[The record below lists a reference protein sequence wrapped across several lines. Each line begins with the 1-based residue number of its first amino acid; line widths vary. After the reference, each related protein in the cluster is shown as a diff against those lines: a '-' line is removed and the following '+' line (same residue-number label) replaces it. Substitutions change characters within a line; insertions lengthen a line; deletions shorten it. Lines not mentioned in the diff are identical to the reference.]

1 MSELTRDDIDRRAEG
16 RTVAGYFLET
26 VAANGSRTALRW
38 MGADGAWETLTFD
51 ELAQKVA
58 VAAAGLRS
66 LGVGPG
72 DRVVLM
78 MRNVP
83 AFHWCDLAVL
93 FLGATPVSI
102 YNSSAREQVEYLVG
116 HCGAKVAV
124 VENEGFLS
132 KFLPVRDQ
140 LPALETIVVLA
151 APDELPDGVVGGEVI
166 TEAVPLDLA
175 TEVVTGRPE
184 DLATV
189 IYTSG
194 TTGNPKGVMISNR
207 NLAWTYEAFLPCLGW
222 TREEMVGKRV
232 VSYLP
237 MAHIAERIVSHY
249 SMIAG
254 GLEVTTCPDP
264 SLLVAHLGQTTPN
277 LVFAVPRV
285 WEKVYAGITALTA
298 GDPDNAEKFDA
309 AVEEAIPLREK
320 VTWGTATADEQVRLE
335 QLDAEDFASVRGLL
349 GLDDVE
355 IAGTGAAPIPA
366 TLIKWFRAI
375 GIPLADGYG
384 LSESTGVM
392 TFERSRVK
400 AGFAG
405 RAVPGTEV
413 ALAEDGEVVCRGGNV
428 FDGYLDDPEKT
439 AETLDEDGWLH
450 TGDIGE
456 IDEEGYLRIIDRKK
470 ELIITAGG
478 KNISPANLEAA
489 LMAHPLIGQA
499 AAIGDQRPFVT
510 ALVVIDAEVAPA
522 WAARNGIEFTSLEEF
537 AQLPEVVDAINLGVD
552 EAMAPFNNAEKVK
565 KVRILTEEW
574 LPDSDLLTP
583 TSKLKRR
590 GIHARYSEE
599 IEALY
604 SGAEPAR

>member
-1 MSELTRDDIDRRAEG
+1 
-16 RTVAGYFLET
+16 
-26 VAANGSRTALRW
+26 
-38 MGADGAWETLTFD
+38 
-51 ELAQKVA
+51 
-58 VAAAGLRS
+58 
-66 LGVGPG
+66 
-72 DRVVLM
+72 
-78 MRNVP
+78 
-83 AFHWCDLAVL
+83 
-93 FLGATPVSI
+93 
-102 YNSSAREQVEYLVG
+102 
-116 HCGAKVAV
+116 
-124 VENEGFLS
+124 
-132 KFLPVRDQ
+132 
-140 LPALETIVVLA
+140 
-151 APDELPDGVVGGEVI
+151 
-166 TEAVPLDLA
+166 
-175 TEVVTGRPE
+175 
-184 DLATV
+184 
-189 IYTSG
+189 
-194 TTGNPKGVMISNR
+194 
-207 NLAWTYEAFLPCLGW
+207 
-222 TREEMVGKRV
+222 
-232 VSYLP
+232 
-237 MAHIAERIVSHY
+237 MAS
-249 SMIAG
+249 
-254 GLEVTTCPDP
+254 
-264 SLLVAHLGQTTPN
+264 
-277 LVFAVPRV
+277 
-285 WEKVYAGITALTA
+285 
-298 GDPDNAEKFDA
+298 
-309 AVEEAIPLREK
+309 
-320 VTWGTATADEQVRLE
+320 
-335 QLDAEDFASVRGLL
+335 
-349 GLDDVE
+349 
-355 IAGTGAAPIPA
+355 TGAAPIPA
-366 TLIKWFRAI
+366 TIIKWFGAI
-375 GIPLADGYG
+375 GISLADGYG

-470 ELIITAGG
+470 ELIIPAGG